1 MHFDRLD
8 ALRADAV
15 FAARQLRKHPL
26 TSAAAIL
33 SLALGIGACT
43 VAFRLIDAVLLRP
56 LPVSHPEQLYTLDR
70 QQIDGH
76 GQLGAYDGSEYPLFR
91 RMRTAVADRA
101 EVLAISPADSIDLTF
116 GSAQDTEKAFRQ
128 YVSGQMFASFGLR
141 PAAGRL
147 LTEDDDRTPGAHPYA
162 VLSHHYWSSRF
173 GRDPAIIGRT
183 FRSGTTQYEIVGVA
197 AQGFTGTDTGTI
209 TDVFVPTMMHPGV
222 ERSDWSWF
230 RTWVRVKPGVAIA
243 PLRDE
248 LQAHLTAFQ
257 RERMKGMKTLTDVQ
271 RERFVNEQVRMHP
284 GGAGV
289 SRLQADHRTSLGAL
303 AVLVALVLLIACAN
317 VANLLTARAASRA
330 RELALRLSIGAGRG
344 RLVQLVLVESAW
356 LALLATGL
364 GALFA
369 WWATPIVVSMLNQ
382 PDNPARLALPADW
395 RVLGFGLSL
404 ALGVTTLFGLGPALR
419 ASSVMP
425 ARALKGGADPHASR
439 RTMHALIGA
448 QVAFCVLVTFVAALF
463 VATFD
468 RLSRQSNGFAAERLL
483 TIRAV
488 AEPAQAPVVWDQ
500 VAAQLR
506 AVPGI
511 ERVAMAGWPL
521 MSGQSWNGF
530 IAVDGARRSDRLAFF
545 LGISPGWTE
554 TMGIPFVA
562 GRDFRTTDLQPGTAI
577 VNETFVKT
585 YFDGEPALGRLFE
598 KADGARS
605 TSYQIVGIVRDA
617 RYRAPREPMS
627 PVAYVPLAERTEAGV
642 VRTIARATFIVRTSN
657 RAADPLALASTL
669 RHEVTR
675 ARQELRVSA
684 MVTQGAINDAHTIR
698 ERLMATLALFFAG
711 VAVVLASV
719 GVYGVLDYSVTQR
732 RREIGIRLAL
742 GARAGDIA
750 RRVTL
755 QAFIVVG
762 LGALVGIGLGLVSV
776 RSIEALFFGVRV
788 TDPVMLTLPWLTIGA
803 ATLAAALRPVLRAVR
818 IDPVTMLR
826 TD

>member
-1 MHFDRLD
+1 MLFDRLD
-8 ALRADAV
+8 ALRADV
-15 FAARQLRKHPL
+15 IFASRQLRKHPL
-26 TSAAAIL
+26 TSAAAVV

-43 VAFRLIDAVLLRP
+43 AAFRLIDAVLLRP
-56 LPVSHPEQLYTLDR
+56 LPVSHPEQLYSLDR

-76 GQLGAYDGSEYPLFR
+76 GQLGSYDACEYPLFR
-91 RMRTAVADRA
+91 RMRAAVADRA
-101 EVLAISPADSIDLTF
+101 EVLAISPADSIDVTF
-116 GSAQDTEKAFRQ
+116 GSAQESEKALRQ

-141 PAAGRL
+141 PELGRL
-147 LTEDDDRTPGAHPYA
+147 LTDADDRIPGAHPYA
-162 VLSHHYWSSRF
+162 VLSHDYWSSRF
-173 GRDPAIIGRT
+173 GRDPSVVGRT
-183 FRSGTTQYEIVGVA
+183 FRSGATQYEIVGVA
-197 AQGFTGTDTGTI
+197 NEGFTGTDTGTI

-230 RTWVRVKPGVAIA
+230 RAWVRVRPGVAIA

-257 RERMKGMKTLTDVQ
+257 RERLQGMAALPDVQ
-271 RERFVNEQVRMHP
+271 RERFVNEHVRLHP
-284 GGAGV
+284 AGAGV
-289 SRLQADHRTSLGAL
+289 SRLQADHRTSLVAL

-330 RELALRLSIGAGRG
+330 RELAVRLSIGAGRG

-356 LALLATGL
+356 LAMLAAGL

-369 WWATPIVVSMLNQ
+369 WWATPFIVSMLNP
-382 PDNPARLALPADW
+382 PDNPVRLALPADW
-395 RVLGFGLSL
+395 RVLGFGLAL

-439 RTMHALIGA
+439 RTMHVLIGA
-448 QVAFCVLVTFVAALF
+448 QVAFCVLVTFVAGLF

-468 RLSRQSNGFAAERLL
+468 RLSRQSNGFSTERLL
-483 TIRAV
+483 TIRTV
-488 AEPAQAPVVWDQ
+488 AEPAQAPVLWDQ
-500 VAAQLR
+500 VVAQLG

-511 ERVAMAGWPL
+511 ESVALAGWPL

-530 IAVDGARRSDRLAFF
+530 ITVGGERRSDRLSFF
-545 LGISPGWTE
+545 LGVSPRWAD
-554 TMGIPFVA
+554 TMGISFVA
-562 GRDFRTTDLQPGTAI
+562 GRDFRATDLQPGTAI

-585 YFDGEPALGRLFE
+585 YFDGEPALGRTFE

-627 PVAYVPLAERTEAGV
+627 PAVYVPLAERTTAGAL
-642 VRTIARATFIVRTSN
+642 RTMARATFIVRTSSSTT
-657 RAADPLALASTL
+657 DPLALAANM
-669 RHEVTR
+669 RHELTR
-675 ARQELRVSA
+675 AGLRVSA
-684 MVTQGAINDAHTIR
+684 IATQRAITESHTIR
-698 ERLMATLALFFAG
+698 ERLMAMLAFFFAG
-711 VAVVLASV
+711 VALVLAAV

-750 RRVTL
+750 RRVTV
-755 QAFIVVG
+755 QAFVVVG
-762 LGALVGIGLGLVSV
+762 LGALVGIGLGLTSA
-776 RSIEALFFGVRV
+776 RAIETLFYGVRV
-788 TDPVMLTLPWLTIGA
+788 ADPVMLAVPWLTIAA
-803 ATLAAALRPVLRAVR
+803 ATLAAALRPVLRAVH
-818 IDPVTMLR
+818 IDPIAMLR
-826 TD
+826 AD

>member
-1 MHFDRLD
+1 
-8 ALRADAV
+8 
-15 FAARQLRKHPL
+15 
-26 TSAAAIL
+26 
-33 SLALGIGACT
+33 
-43 VAFRLIDAVLLRP
+43 
-56 LPVSHPEQLYTLDR
+56 
-70 QQIDGH
+70 
-76 GQLGAYDGSEYPLFR
+76 
-91 RMRTAVADRA
+91 
-101 EVLAISPADSIDLTF
+101 
-116 GSAQDTEKAFRQ
+116 
-128 YVSGQMFASFGLR
+128 MFASFGLR
-141 PAAGRL
+141 PALGRL
-147 LTEDDDRTPGAHPYA
+147 LTDDDDRTPAAHPYA
-162 VLSHHYWSSRF
+162 VLSHDYWSSRF

-183 FRSGTTQYEIVGVA
+183 FRSGATQYEIVGVA
-197 AQGFTGTDTGTI
+197 NEGFTGTDTGTI

-248 LQAHLTAFQ
+248 LQAYLTAFQ
-257 RERMKGMKTLTDVQ
+257 RERLKGLKALPDVQ
-271 RERFVNEQVRMHP
+271 RDRFVNEQLRMHP
-284 GGAGV
+284 AGAGV
-289 SRLQADHRTSLGAL
+289 SRLQADHRRSLVAL

-330 RELALRLSIGAGRG
+330 RELAVRLSIGAARG

-369 WWATPIVVSMLNQ
+369 WWATPLVVSMLNP

-395 RVLGFGLSL
+395 RVLGFSLVL

-448 QVAFCVLVTFVAALF
+448 QVAFCVLVTFVAGLF

-468 RLSRQSNGFAAERLL
+468 RLSQQSNGFSAERLL
-483 TIRAV
+483 TIRTV
-488 AEPAQAPVVWDQ
+488 AEPAQAPVVWDD
-500 VAAQLR
+500 VAARLR
-506 AVPGI
+506 AIPGI
-511 ERVAMAGWPL
+511 ESVAMAGWPL

-530 IAVDGARRSDRLAFF
+530 ITVDGERRSDRLTFF
-545 LGISPGWTE
+545 LAVSPGWAD
-554 TMGIPFVA
+554 TMGIPFVG
-562 GRDFRTTDLQPGTAI
+562 GRDFRTTDLQPGTAV

-585 YFDGEPALGRLFE
+585 YFGGELALGRIFE

-605 TSYQIVGIVRDA
+605 TAYQIVGIVRDA

-627 PVAYVPLAERTEAGV
+627 PTAYVPLAERSEAGA
-642 VRTIARATFIVRTSN
+642 VRTIARATFIVRTS
-657 RAADPLALASTL
+657 RSATDPLALASTV
-669 RHEVTR
+669 RHEVTG

-684 MVTQGAINDAHTIR
+684 IATQRAINESHTIR

-711 VAVVLASV
+711 VALVLSSV
-719 GVYGVLDYSVTQR
+719 GIYGVLDYSVTQR

-750 RRVTL
+750 GRVTV
-755 QAFIVVG
+755 QAFVV
-762 LGALVGIGLGLVSV
+762 VGIGVLVGSALGLTSA
-776 RSIEALFFGVRV
+776 RAIETLFYGVRM
-788 TDPVMLTLPWLTIGA
+788 TDPLMLLAPGLIIGA
-803 ATLAAALRPVLRAVR
+803 AALAAALRPVLRAVT
-818 IDPVTMLR
+818 IDPAKMLR
-826 TD
+826 AD